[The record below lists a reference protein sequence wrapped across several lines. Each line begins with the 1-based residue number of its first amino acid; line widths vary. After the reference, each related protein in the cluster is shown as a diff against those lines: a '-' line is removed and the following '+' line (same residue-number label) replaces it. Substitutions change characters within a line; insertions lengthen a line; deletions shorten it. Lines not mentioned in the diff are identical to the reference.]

1 MTITEAQEE
10 IRQKQIALDAWRNT
24 AARYRTAL
32 IELIPMVG
40 ESSCRKVIETALAGT
55 TRCEVTGMVKAANA
69 LPDTPESVKAKA
81 ETART
86 VMDFFR
92 ERGL

>member
-1 MTITEAQEE
+1 MPNSHHRLTITEAQEE

-55 TRCEVTGMVKAANA
+55 TRCEV
-69 LPDTPESVKAKA
+69 KAKA

-86 VMDFFR
+86 VADLVWR
-92 ERGL
+92 KCGL